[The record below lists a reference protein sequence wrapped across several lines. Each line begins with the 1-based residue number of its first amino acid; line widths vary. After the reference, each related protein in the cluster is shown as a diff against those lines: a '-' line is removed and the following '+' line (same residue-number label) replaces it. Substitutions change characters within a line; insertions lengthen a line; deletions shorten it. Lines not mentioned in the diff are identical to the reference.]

1 MLKLYDN
8 KFLFCAIYEL
18 LQYCVNMSMFESD
31 SDISVASVTSPVYR
45 STFVPDA
52 VSQETEPY
60 EQDEIATTPENP
72 NTFVLSTPLPR
83 HNSYAP
89 DHLLNLFSQTYPY
102 NFHQREPIPEVDIP
116 TSSRLRISD
125 SISPLSP
132 SLPYPPGFTP
142 PAHINETG
150 ESARMEI
157 PSTFTPS
164 VVVTRLE
171 HHEDQIDSLLQMIDY
186 SSFDH
191 SDTTHNTLHNLI
203 ADRIELQQGLAQ
215 IRSDISE
222 TRSFAISLR
231 REGQDRTWEAQLARR
246 RADTLENIVGD
257 MKMQHHTEMQ
267 ELRFQIFEMGEHVN
281 IPNH

>member
-1 MLKLYDN
+1 
-8 KFLFCAIYEL
+8 
-18 LQYCVNMSMFESD
+18 MSMFDSD

-52 VSQETEPY
+52 VSQETEPF
-60 EQDEIATTPENP
+60 EQDEIATTPQNP
-72 NTFVLSTPLPR
+72 NALVLSTPLPR
-83 HNSYAP
+83 HDFNSYAP

-102 NFHQREPIPEVDIP
+102 TFHPREQIPEEDIP
-116 TSSRLRISD
+116 TSSHLRISD

-157 PSTFTPS
+157 TSTLSPS
-164 VVVTRLE
+164 VVVTCLE

-231 REGQDRTWEAQLARR
+231 REGQNRTWEAQLAHR

-267 ELRFQIFEMGEHVN
+267 ELRTQILEMGGHVN